1 MLRKMFLSSL
11 CVLST
16 LATAQIELNLNAV
29 LVRGG
34 SEDYITRTIVVEEN
48 VPTIIEQD
56 NLAAIVTAQVV
67 DATTI
72 IVQTEL
78 LEQSEAGEL
87 VSIAQ
92 PVVEVVENKQAVV
105 TLGNAEGDSLV
116 LSITFAFTE

>member
-1 MLRKMFLSSL
+1 MLRKIFLSSL
-11 CVLST
+11 GVLST
-16 LATAQIELNLNAV
+16 LAAAHIELNLDAI

-34 SEDYITRTIVVEEN
+34 SENHITRTVIVEEN

-56 NLAAIVTAQVV
+56 NLAAVVAAQVV

-92 PVVEVVENKQAVV
+92 PVVEVVENKQSVV
-105 TLGNAEGDSLV
+105 TLGNAEGDSLT
-116 LSITFAFTE
+116 LSISFTFTE